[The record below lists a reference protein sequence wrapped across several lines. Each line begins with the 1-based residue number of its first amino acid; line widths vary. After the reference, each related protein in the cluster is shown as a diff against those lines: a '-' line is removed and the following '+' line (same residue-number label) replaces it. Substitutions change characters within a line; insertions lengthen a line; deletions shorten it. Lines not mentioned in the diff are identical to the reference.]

1 MKIKEVL
8 DDLSV
13 TGNTIAKIAKDKA
26 GIGEKKLKE
35 ALHNA
40 GYEYRNKNPK
50 GWFYAREG
58 EEPLY
63 KSVFDF
69 IEPKANSPMSEIDVK
84 RNSPM
89 GEINVKRNSP
99 MDEINVKR
107 NSPMDEINVKRNSPI
122 SSHPIPLVVNNVR
135 TKGENPVHTGF
146 TPEEVAILREVIRGY
161 VLDDQQDSHREPLYQ
176 RVATLKAGKKVRKTI
191 VINEEVGDLLD
202 RFADHQKFNKSDLME
217 IAILDLVK
225 KYNE

>member
-8 DDLSV
+8 DDLTV

-26 GIGEKKLKE
+26 SIGEKKLKE

-69 IEPKANSPMSEIDVK
+69 IEPKTSSSNVKRDSHAGVFDVK
-84 RNSPM
+84 R
-89 GEINVKRNSP
+89 
-99 MDEINVKR
+99 D
-107 NSPMDEINVKRNSPI
+107 
-122 SSHPIPLVVNNVR
+122 SHLGVFNVNNTR
-135 TKGENPVHTGF
+135 TKGENPVHTEF
-146 TPEEVAILREVIRGY
+146 TPEEIAILRELIRGY
-161 VLDDQQDSHREPLYQ
+161 VLDDQQDRDALYQ
-176 RVATLKAGKKVRKTI
+176 RVVTLKSGKKVRKTI
-191 VINEEVGDLLD
+191 IINEEVGALLD
-202 RFADHQKFNKSDLME
+202 KFAEHQKFNKSDLME
-217 IAILDLVK
+217 IAILDLIK
-225 KYNE
+225 KYSERGNSL

>member
-89 GEINVKRNSP
+89 GEI
-99 MDEINVKR
+99 D
-107 NSPMDEINVKRNSPI
+107 VKRNSPI
-122 SSHPIPLVVNNVR
+122 SSHPIPFVVNNVR
-135 TKGENPVHTGF
+135 TKGENPVYTGF

>member
-8 DDLSV
+8 DDLTV

-26 GIGEKKLKE
+26 SIGEKKLKE

-69 IEPKANSPMSEIDVK
+69 IEPKTSSA
-84 RNSPM
+84 
-89 GEINVKRNSP
+89 NVKR
-99 MDEINVKR
+99 D
-107 NSPMDEINVKRNSPI
+107 
-122 SSHPIPLVVNNVR
+122 SHAGAFDMKQDSHTGAFDVNNIR
-135 TKGENPVHTGF
+135 TKGKNPVHTEF
-146 TPEEVAILREVIRGY
+146 TPEEIAILRELIRGY
-161 VLDDQQDSHREPLYQ
+161 VLDDQQDRDALYQ
-176 RVATLKAGKKVRKTI
+176 RVVTLKAGKKVRKTI
-191 VINEEVGDLLD
+191 VINEEVGALLD
-202 RFADHQKFNKSDLME
+202 KFADHQKFNKSDLME
-217 IAILDLVK
+217 IAILDLIK
-225 KYNE
+225 KYSERGDSL

>member
-8 DDLSV
+8 DDLTV

-26 GIGEKKLKE
+26 SIGEKKLKE

-69 IEPKANSPMSEIDVK
+69 IEPKTSSA
-84 RNSPM
+84 
-89 GEINVKRNSP
+89 NVKR
-99 MDEINVKR
+99 D
-107 NSPMDEINVKRNSPI
+107 
-122 SSHPIPLVVNNVR
+122 SHAGAFDVNNTR
-135 TKGENPVHTGF
+135 TKGENPVHTEF
-146 TPEEVAILREVIRGY
+146 TPEEIAILRELIRGY
-161 VLDDQQDSHREPLYQ
+161 VLDDQPDRDALYQ
-176 RVATLKAGKKVRKTI
+176 RVVTLKAGKKVRKTI
-191 VINEEVGDLLD
+191 VINEEVGALLD
-202 RFADHQKFNKSDLME
+202 KFADHQKFNKSDLME
-217 IAILDLVK
+217 IAILDLIK
-225 KYNE
+225 KYSERGDSL

>member
-8 DDLSV
+8 DDLTV

-26 GIGEKKLKE
+26 SIGEKKLKE

-69 IEPKANSPMSEIDVK
+69 IEPKTSSSNVKRDSHAGAFDVK
-84 RNSPM
+84 RDSHA
-89 GEINVKRNSP
+89 GAFDVKR
-99 MDEINVKR
+99 D
-107 NSPMDEINVKRNSPI
+107 
-122 SSHPIPLVVNNVR
+122 SHAGAFDVNNTR

-146 TPEEVAILREVIRGY
+146 TPEEIAILRELIRGY
-161 VLDDQQDSHREPLYQ
+161 VLEDQQDRDALYQ
-176 RVATLKAGKKVRKTI
+176 RVVTLKAGKKVRKTI
-191 VINEEVGDLLD
+191 IINEEVGALLD
-202 RFADHQKFNKSDLME
+202 KFAEHQKFNKSDLME
-217 IAILDLVK
+217 IAILDLIK
-225 KYNE
+225 KYSERGNSL

>member
-8 DDLSV
+8 DDLTV

-26 GIGEKKLKE
+26 SIGEKKLKE

-69 IEPKANSPMSEIDVK
+69 IEPKTSSANVKRDSHAGAFDVK
-84 RNSPM
+84 R
-89 GEINVKRNSP
+89 
-99 MDEINVKR
+99 D
-107 NSPMDEINVKRNSPI
+107 
-122 SSHPIPLVVNNVR
+122 SHAGAFDVNNTR
-135 TKGENPVHTGF
+135 TKGENSVHTEF
-146 TPEEVAILREVIRGY
+146 TPEEIAILRELIRGY
-161 VLDDQQDSHREPLYQ
+161 VLDDQQDRDALYQ
-176 RVATLKAGKKVRKTI
+176 RVVTLKAGKKVRKTI
-191 VINEEVGDLLD
+191 VINEEVGALLD
-202 RFADHQKFNKSDLME
+202 KFADHQKFNKSDLME
-217 IAILDLVK
+217 IAILDLIK
-225 KYNE
+225 KYSERGDSL